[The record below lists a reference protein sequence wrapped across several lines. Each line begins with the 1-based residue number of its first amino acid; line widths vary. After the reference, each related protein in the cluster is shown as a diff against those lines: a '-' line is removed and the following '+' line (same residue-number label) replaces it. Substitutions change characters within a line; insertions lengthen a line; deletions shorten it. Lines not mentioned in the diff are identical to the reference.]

1 MITCRS
7 PPPSLLKNPQLNYET
22 NTGYIYKVKNYLKRC
37 LSQLSN
43 ASKKAE
49 NGPELVEITCR
60 SPPSFLKNSNLNCKT
75 NTGHI
80 YKFKHP
86 PENCNL

>member
-7 PPPSLLKNPQLNYET
+7 PPPSL
-22 NTGYIYKVKNYLKRC
+22 
-37 LSQLSN
+37 
-43 ASKKAE
+43 
-49 NGPELVEITCR
+49 
-60 SPPSFLKNSNLNCKT
+60 LKNSNLNCKT

-86 PENCNL
+86 PESCNFQLSNAPRNIKNGSQLVKKLSY